1 MEASNIEALF
11 ISSHLIEL
19 TPLKRQIRM
28 PLSTEAIISLI
39 SVIVNLPPAL
49 FIVWI
54 LYSRR
59 HQPGDVHHLGK
70 NDVGIKHLTKANGSD
85 ILSDDN
91 QVELDRRPQAN
102 LERPRRTVVTFE
114 G

>member
-1 MEASNIEALF
+1 
-11 ISSHLIEL
+11 
-19 TPLKRQIRM
+19 M

-59 HQPGDVHHLGK
+59 RRQPGDVHHLDG
-70 NDVGIKHLTKANGSD
+70 
-85 ILSDDN
+85 N

>member
-1 MEASNIEALF
+1 
-11 ISSHLIEL
+11 
-19 TPLKRQIRM
+19 M

-49 FIVWI
+49 FIVWK

-59 HQPGDVHHLGK
+59 RRQPGNVNHLGK
-70 NDVGIKHLTKANGSD
+70 NDVGIKHLAKAD
-85 ILSDDN
+85 DCDFLSDDN
-91 QVELDRRPQAN
+91 QLELDRRPQAN